1 LAAKKKKTKPAQAR
15 ARRSAPKGGS
25 ARANVARTNVMERA
39 LEQVREDFEQLRA
52 QVRGEFEQLRVGI
65 ENQRAEEGL

>member
-1 LAAKKKKTKPAQAR
+1 LAAKKKKAKPAPSR
-15 ARRSAPKGGS
+15 ARRTPKDGTTRTN
-25 ARANVARTNVMERA
+25 AARTTVMERA

>member
-1 LAAKKKKTKPAQAR
+1 MAAKKKKAKPAPAR
-15 ARRSAPKGGS
+15 SRRGAPKGGS
-25 ARANVARTNVMERA
+25 ARTNVMERA
-39 LEQVREDFEQLRA
+39 REQLREDFEQLRA

>member
-1 LAAKKKKTKPAQAR
+1 MAAKKKKAKPAQAR
-15 ARRSAPKGGS
+15 ARRGAPAGGL
-25 ARANVARTNVMERA
+25 AATNVMERA

-65 ENQRAEEGL
+65 ENHQVD

>member
-1 LAAKKKKTKPAQAR
+1 LAAKKKKAKPAQAR
-15 ARRSAPKGGS
+15 ARRGASEGGS
-25 ARANVARTNVMERA
+25 GGANVARTNVMERA

-65 ENQRAEEGL
+65 ENHQVD